1 MFCQSKHSIQLLNI
15 QYLAQVFENRVVT
28 VGDQFRLKLR
38 DRYLDLMVVRIEPG
52 AGKTAQI
59 TPKTQ
64 IEIDHKIHR
73 TWDTRNNHIL
83 NVQSILLN
91 RIPGVNFIKGEFIE
105 GKNHLLD
112 HSNFDEFV
120 DLANQLGINIFY
132 RYCSK

>member
-1 MFCQSKHSIQLLNI
+1 MRFLYGKFKYEPAERVCFARVNSSIQLLNI

-73 TWDTRNNHIL
+73 TWDTRNNHVL

-91 RIPGVNFIKGEFIE
+91 RIPGANFIKGEI
-105 GKNHLLD
+105 L
-112 HSNFDEFV
+112 
-120 DLANQLGINIFY
+120 
-132 RYCSK
+132 